1 MAKKTITTKQ
11 DAVDA
16 VTALRA
22 ENGAAAAVL
31 QGVCNDAARWRKIIT
46 QAANQ
51 GIAGDHFAALCGK
64 MVRTR
69 REWTH
74 LVTDDQRSLAAFI
87 GLLCAIG
94 SPTEAESERLTQLL
108 P

>member
-22 ENGAAAAVL
+22 ENGAAVQTL
-31 QGVCNDAARWRKIIT
+31 QGVCKDDVRWLKLVT

-51 GIAGDHFAALCGK
+51 GVAGDHFAALCGK
-64 MVRTR
+64 MLRTR

-74 LVTDDQRSLAAFI
+74 LVTDEQRGLAAFI